1 MFVTAVKCSTIRL
14 CHAKNTRRPHS
25 TRHRSFVPPMGR
37 GDTDRW
43 MLADDDD
50 DDGSIGVFLIEVKEE
65 KNWNI
70 SF

>member
-25 TRHRSFVPPMGR
+25 TRHRSFVSPMGR

-50 DDGSIGVFLIEVKEE
+50 DDDDGLIEV
-65 KNWNI
+65 
-70 SF
+70 F

>member
-1 MFVTAVKCSTIRL
+1 
-14 CHAKNTRRPHS
+14 
-25 TRHRSFVPPMGR
+25 MGR